1 MLLRIPILTVA
12 LLVALAGLYWLVPE
26 QSLLYFSATDIARGE
41 TWRIVSGH
49 FMHADAKHLMW
60 NCVGLAVLGTLI
72 EQHSRR
78 ILLAALVT
86 GVIAVSVLLLSPF
99 SQLQFYCG
107 LSGVLNT
114 LLLVALWLEWR
125 TSPSLLVLVI
135 ACGSVAKVMV
145 EIFLGV
151 SLVTDISWPPY
162 AWAHLAGL
170 MGGLVVIWKQTKMG
184 SRIPARTHEL
194 IQ

>member
-1 MLLRIPILTVA
+1 MPALTLG
-12 LLVALAGLYWLVPE
+12 LLVIVTGLHWLVPE
-26 QSLLYFSATDIARGE
+26 QTLLYFSATDIARGE
-41 TWRIVSGH
+41 TWRIISGH

-60 NCVGLAVLGTLI
+60 NCLGLAVLGTLI
-72 EQHSRR
+72 EQRSRSM
-78 ILLAALVT
+78 LLAALVA

-135 ACGSVAKVMV
+135 ACGCVAKVMV
-145 EIFLGV
+145 EVSLGV
-151 SLVTDISWPPY
+151 SLLTDISWPPY

-170 MGGLVVIWKQTKMG
+170 MGGLVIIWRQIKMG
-184 SRIPARTHEL
+184 RRTPARRHEL
-194 IQ
+194 TL